1 MKKMILLALAG
12 YMWKKFQSKSNSP
25 TQAQDIARRA
35 P

>member
-12 YMWKKFQSKSNSP
+12 YMWKKFQSKP
-25 TQAQDIARRA
+25 QAQTQSIARRT

>member
-12 YMWKKFQSKSNSP
+12 YMWKKFQSKS
-25 TQAQDIARRA
+25 QAQDIAHRA